1 MNQKNNNLKWLPKL
15 TQEAVEFTFPE
26 IMAKFIAT
34 VDSNGDP
41 HITMIANNKAVNEE
55 TVKWGQFAEGSSKK
69 NILVNPKQG
78 ILFMTAEM
86 PFKFLQIKADYDYC
100 STEAEDAS
108 DFNQTDLMR
117 YNVYMRVHKT
127 YFNKVKAASPIRDI
141 KLFGI
146 VKGIVANLFG
156 KRKYKTGKLE
166 ERLPK
171 FGMKLFN
178 GPIFPK
184 FIAYLDP
191 KDNYPVIIPCFQARA
206 IENKTITFTLS
217 QFKDDLR
224 NIPEKAKVAVFVMD
238 FELESLL
245 VKGTLQG
252 FSGSRGVIDIEKVYN
267 SMPPR
272 QGYIYP
278 EKEFR
283 KKVTKFPK

>member
-1 MNQKNNNLKWLPKL
+1 MKQEKNNLKWMPKL

-26 IMAKFIAT
+26 IMAKFVAT
-34 VDSNGDP
+34 IDSDGDP
-41 HITMIANNKAVNEE
+41 HITMIASNKAVNEE
-55 TVKWGQFAEGSSKK
+55 TVKWGQFTEGSSKK

-100 STEAEDAS
+100 STEAEDAV

-117 YNVYMRVHKT
+117 YNVYMRVYKT
-127 YFNKVKAASPIRDI
+127 YFNKVKAASAIRDI
-141 KLFGI
+141 NLFGI
-146 VKGIVANLFG
+146 IKGIVANLFG
-156 KRKYKTGKLE
+156 KRKYKTGNLE

-206 IENKTITFTLS
+206 IENKTIIFTLS
-217 QFKDDLR
+217 QFKEDLKR
-224 NIPEKAKVAVFVMD
+224 IPEKAKVGVFVMD
-238 FELESLL
+238 FELETLL
-245 VKGTLQG
+245 VKGTFQG
-252 FSGSRGVIDIEKVYN
+252 ISGSRGVIDIEKVYN
-267 SMPPR
+267 SMPPQ

-283 KKVTKFPK
+283 KKVTEFPE

>member
-1 MNQKNNNLKWLPKL
+1 MKQKKTNLKWLPKL

-26 IMAKFIAT
+26 IMAKIVGT
-34 VDSNGDP
+34 IDSSGDP
-41 HITMIANNKAVNEE
+41 HITLISSNKAVNEE
-55 TVKWGQFAEGSSKK
+55 TVKWGQFAEGLSKK
-69 NILVNPKQG
+69 NILDNPKQG
-78 ILFMTAEM
+78 LLFMTAET
-86 PFKFLQIKADYDYC
+86 PFKFLQIKADYDFC
-100 STEAEDAS
+100 SIEAEDAA

-117 YNVYMRVHKT
+117 YNVYMRVYKT
-127 YFNKVKAASPIRDI
+127 YFSKVKAASVIQDI

-146 VKGIVANLFG
+146 IKGIIANLFG

-171 FGMKLFN
+171 FGMELFN

-191 KDNYPVIIPCFQARA
+191 KDSYPVIIPCFQARA
-206 IENKTITFTLS
+206 IENKTIIFTLS

-238 FELESLL
+238 FEMESLL
-245 VKGTLQG
+245 VKGTFQG
-252 FSGSRGVIDIEKVYN
+252 FSGTRGIIDIEKVYN

-283 KKVTKFPK
+283 QKVTNFPK